1 MYIEELSTN
10 YSKCFFMLI
19 HAIYDL
25 NLLGI
30 MRDNISRDKLQCST
44 SPCRRLNHNILDT
57 FGFSGDGCSM
67 CCYNYTKKIEH

>member
-1 MYIEELSTN
+1 MYIEELNTN

-30 MRDNISRDKLQCST
+30 MRDNISQDKL
-44 SPCRRLNHNILDT
+44 
-57 FGFSGDGCSM
+57 
-67 CCYNYTKKIEH
+67 